1 MANAP
6 VNDWKVPTRTT
17 GLVLFCCWLAILA
30 EGYDVGVL
38 GAVLPALAE
47 YKEWNLSP
55 LQLGGL
61 GSYALI
67 GMLIGALFIGTL
79 SDLVGRKR
87 MLLASMVIFTLTQA
101 GAAWAPTPEL
111 FGLFRLIGG
120 LGMGGVIP
128 VAAALTI
135 EYSAPNK
142 RSYNYGL
149 MYSGYSLGIVAAA
162 LAALFVLPSGGWRA
176 VIAIGAAPIVLL
188 PIIWKF
194 LPESLEYLES
204 KGRRAE
210 AKVLAAKLQ
219 IADYRPMVPVA
230 PSGVQVADPWWKTIT
245 TMFSRKYLQSTVF
258 FWISLFCGLV
268 LVYGLNTWLPSIM
281 KKAGYDLG
289 SSLTFLLV
297 FSLASAIGGLILGR
311 AADKYGKKL
320 ILVVFY
326 ILGGLGIM
334 LLVFPN
340 TMVVNLL
347 FVAFAGVGSI
357 STSLV
362 LTGYIADYYPAK
374 IRGTATGWALSFA
387 RLGAISGPLIG
398 GWIAGSKLPF
408 GYNFA
413 IFAGIAV
420 LAAGAVAM
428 IPKRRTEEPVRAS
441 AAEGGGQESRMQESR
456 VLDGDAEGESAT
468 AGVR

>member
-1 MANAP
+1 MATAP
-6 VNDWKVPTRTT
+6 LNTWNVPRKTT

-38 GAVLPALAE
+38 GAILPALAE

-55 LQLGGL
+55 LALGGL

-79 SDLVGRKR
+79 SDLVGRKK
-87 MLLASMVIFTLTQA
+87 MLLASMAIFTLTQA

-162 LAALFVLPSGGWRA
+162 LAALFVLPMGGWRA
-176 VIAIGAAPIVLL
+176 VIAIGAAPVVLI

-194 LPESLEYLES
+194 LPESLEFLES
-204 KGRRAE
+204 KGRKSE
-210 AKVLAAKLQ
+210 AKALAAKLN
-219 IADYRPMVPVA
+219 IANYKPIVA
-230 PSGVQVADPWWKTIT
+230 AAPAAPAAQGGQADPWWKTIT
-245 TMFSRKYLQSTVF
+245 TMFSRKYLRSTVF

-297 FSLASAIGGLILGR
+297 FSLASAIGGLLLGR

-374 IRGTATGWALSFA
+374 VRGTATGWALSFA

-408 GYNFA
+408 EANFA

-428 IPKRRTEEPVRAS
+428 IPKPQPEVPVAAVDVDPDDVAVS
-441 AAEGGGQESRMQESR
+441 AR
-456 VLDGDAEGESAT
+456 
-468 AGVR
+468 

>member
-6 VNDWKVPTRTT
+6 VTDWKVPSRTT

-55 LQLGGL
+55 LALGGL
-61 GSYALI
+61 GSYALV

-79 SDLVGRKR
+79 SDLVGRKK
-87 MLLASMVIFTLTQA
+87 MLLASMAIFTLTQA

-120 LGMGGVIP
+120 LGMGGIIP

-142 RSYNYGL
+142 RSFNYGL

-162 LAALFVLPSGGWRA
+162 LAAMFVLPLGGWRA
-176 VIAIGAAPIVLL
+176 VVAIGAAPVVLL
-188 PIIWKF
+188 PVIWKL
-194 LPESLEYLES
+194 LPESLDYLET
-204 KGRRAE
+204 KGRRSE
-210 AKVLAAKLQ
+210 AKALAAKLN
-219 IADYRPMVPVA
+219 IADYTPVA
-230 PSGVQVADPWWKTIT
+230 APAPATSGAVTEPWWKTIT
-245 TMFSRKYLQSTVF
+245 TMFSRTYLRSTVF
-258 FWISLFCGLV
+258 FWISLFCGLL

-297 FSLASAIGGLILGR
+297 FSLASAIGGLLLGR

-334 LLVFPN
+334 LLFPN
-340 TMVVNLL
+340 TIVVNLL
-347 FVAFAGVGSI
+347 FVAFAGIGSI

-408 GYNFA
+408 EANFA

-420 LAAGAVAM
+420 LAVAAVAM
-428 IPKRRTEEPVRAS
+428 IPKSVTEATVAPS
-441 AAEGGGQESRMQESR
+441 SDTQEENADIGTR
-456 VLDGDAEGESAT
+456 
-468 AGVR
+468 

>member
-1 MANAP
+1 MAAAP
-6 VNDWKVPTRTT
+6 VNDWNVPRKTT
-17 GLVLFCCWLAILA
+17 GLVLFCCWIAILA

-38 GAVLPALAE
+38 GAILPALAE

-55 LQLGGL
+55 LALGGL

-79 SDLVGRKR
+79 SDLVGRKK

-111 FGLFRLIGG
+111 FGIFRLIGG

-162 LAALFVLPSGGWRA
+162 LAALFVLPLGGWRA
-176 VIAIGAAPIVLL
+176 VIAIGAAPVVLI

-204 KGRRAE
+204 KGRRSE
-210 AKVLAAKLQ
+210 AKALAAKLQ
-219 IADYRPMVPVA
+219 IADYRPVVAVA
-230 PSGVQVADPWWKTIT
+230 PSGAQVADPWWKTIT
-245 TMFSRKYLQSTVF
+245 TMFSPKYLRSTVF

-297 FSLASAIGGLILGR
+297 FSLASAIGGLLLGR
-311 AADKYGKKL
+311 SADKYGKKL

-374 IRGTATGWALSFA
+374 VRGTATGWALSFA

-408 GYNFA
+408 EANFA

-428 IPKRRTEEPVRAS
+428 IPKPQPEVPV
-441 AAEGGGQESRMQESR
+441 AA
-456 VLDGDAEGESAT
+456 VDVDPDDAAV
-468 AGVR
+468 GVR

>member
-1 MANAP
+1 MATAP
-6 VNDWKVPTRTT
+6 LNTWNVPRKTT

-38 GAVLPALAE
+38 GAILPALAE

-55 LQLGGL
+55 LALGGL

-79 SDLVGRKR
+79 SDLVGRKK
-87 MLLASMVIFTLTQA
+87 MLLASMAIFTLTQA
-101 GAAWAPTPEL
+101 GAAWAPTPEI

-162 LAALFVLPSGGWRA
+162 LAALFVLPMGGWRA
-176 VIAIGAAPIVLL
+176 VVALGAAPVVLI

-194 LPESLEYLES
+194 LPESLEFLES
-204 KGRRAE
+204 KGRRTE
-210 AKVLAAKLQ
+210 AKALASKLR
-219 IADYRPMVPVA
+219 IAGYQPVVPVA
-230 PSGVQVADPWWKTIT
+230 PAAGVQADPWWKTIT
-245 TMFSRKYLQSTVF
+245 TMFSRKYLRSTVF

-297 FSLASAIGGLILGR
+297 FSLASAIGGLLLGR

-374 IRGTATGWALSFA
+374 VRGTATGWALSFA

-408 GYNFA
+408 EANFA

-428 IPKRRTEEPVRAS
+428 IPKPQSEVPVAVVDVDPDDVAVS
-441 AAEGGGQESRMQESR
+441 AR
-456 VLDGDAEGESAT
+456 
-468 AGVR
+468 

>member
-1 MANAP
+1 MAAST
-6 VNDWKVPTRTT
+6 VNTWNVPKRTT
-17 GLVLFCCWLAILA
+17 GVVLLCCWLAILA

-55 LQLGGL
+55 LALGGL

-79 SDLVGRKR
+79 SDLVGRKK
-87 MLLASMVIFTLTQA
+87 MLLASMIIFTVTQA

-162 LAALFVLPSGGWRA
+162 LAALFVLPLGGWRA
-176 VIAIGAAPIVLL
+176 VIAIGAAPVILL
-188 PIIWKF
+188 PVIWKF

-204 KGRRAE
+204 KGRGSE
-210 AKVLAAKLQ
+210 ARTLAAKLG
-219 IADYRPMVPVA
+219 ITDYRPVVA
-230 PSGVQVADPWWKTIT
+230 AKPISNQTADPWWKTIT
-245 TMFSRKYLQSTVF
+245 TMFSLQYLRSTVF
-258 FWISLFCGLV
+258 FWISLFCGLL

-297 FSLASAIGGLILGR
+297 FSLASAIGGLLLGR

-374 IRGTATGWALSFA
+374 VRGTATGWALSFA

-408 GYNFA
+408 EANFA

-420 LAAGAVAM
+420 LAAAAVAL
-428 IPKRRTEEPVRAS
+428 IPKPKPEVPVNAVDPDDQD
-441 AAEGGGQESRMQESR
+441 AAI
-456 VLDGDAEGESAT
+456 
-468 AGVR
+468 GVR

>member
-1 MANAP
+1 MATAP
-6 VNDWKVPTRTT
+6 VNNWNVPKKTT

-38 GAVLPALAE
+38 GAILPALAE

-55 LQLGGL
+55 LALGGL

-79 SDLVGRKR
+79 SDLVGRKK
-87 MLLASMVIFTLTQA
+87 MLLASMAIFTLTQA

-162 LAALFVLPSGGWRA
+162 LAALFVLPMGGWRA
-176 VIAIGAAPIVLL
+176 VVAIGAAPVVLI

-194 LPESLEYLES
+194 LPESLEFLES
-204 KGRRAE
+204 KGRKTE
-210 AKVLAAKLQ
+210 AKALATKLN
-219 IADYRPMVPVA
+219 ISNYTPVVAVA
-230 PSGVQVADPWWKTIT
+230 PKAGVQADPWWKTIT
-245 TMFSRKYLQSTVF
+245 TMFSRKYLRSTVF

-297 FSLASAIGGLILGR
+297 FSLASAIGGLLLGR

-374 IRGTATGWALSFA
+374 VRGTATGWALSFA

-408 GYNFA
+408 EANFA

-428 IPKRRTEEPVRAS
+428 IPKPQPEVPVGVVDVDPDDATVS
-441 AAEGGGQESRMQESR
+441 AR
-456 VLDGDAEGESAT
+456 
-468 AGVR
+468 

>member
-1 MANAP
+1 MASAP
-6 VNDWKVPTRTT
+6 VNDWNVPNRTT
-17 GLVLFCCWLAILA
+17 GIVLFCCWLAILA

-47 YKEWNLSP
+47 YKAWSLTP

-61 GSYALI
+61 GAYALV

-79 SDLVGRKR
+79 SDIVGRKK
-87 MLLASMVIFTLTQA
+87 MILASMVIFTLTQA
-101 GAAWAPTPEL
+101 GAALATTPEM
-111 FGLFRLIGG
+111 FGLFRLVGG

-135 EYSAPNK
+135 EYSAPK
-142 RSYNYGL
+142 RRSFNYGL

-162 LAALFVLPSGGWRA
+162 LVALFILPTAGWRW
-176 VIAIGAAPIVLL
+176 VIGFGALPIVLL
-188 PIIWKF
+188 PIIWKL

-204 KGRRAE
+204 KGRRKE
-210 AKVLAAKLQ
+210 AQALAVKLN
-219 IADYRPMVPVA
+219 ISEYAPVSA
-230 PSGVQVADPWWKTIT
+230 MAATPKGESAPWWKTIT
-245 TMFSRKYLQSTVF
+245 IMFSPKYLRSTVF
-258 FWISLFCGLV
+258 FWIALFCGMV

-281 KKAGYDLG
+281 KQAGYDLG

-297 FSLASAIGGLILGR
+297 FSLASAVGGLVLGR
-311 AADKYGKKL
+311 AADKYGQKL

-326 ILGGLGIM
+326 VLGGLGIM
-334 LLVFPN
+334 LLMFPN
-340 TMVVNLL
+340 NMVVNLV
-347 FVAFAGVGSI
+347 FVAFAGIGSI

-387 RLGAISGPLIG
+387 RIGAISGPLIG
-398 GWIAGSKLPF
+398 GWIGNAKLPF
-408 GYNFA
+408 EYNFA

-420 LAAGAVAM
+420 VAAGAVAL
-428 IPKRRTEEPVRAS
+428 IPKRRVEAPVATL
-441 AAEGGGQESRMQESR
+441 E
-456 VLDGDAEGESAT
+456 LDGDAEDERVKA
-468 AGVR
+468 AAV

>member
-1 MANAP
+1 MATAP
-6 VNDWKVPTRTT
+6 VNDWNVPKKTT

-38 GAVLPALAE
+38 GAILPALAE

-55 LQLGGL
+55 LALGGL

-79 SDLVGRKR
+79 SDLVGRKK
-87 MLLASMVIFTLTQA
+87 MLLASMAIFTLTQA

-162 LAALFVLPSGGWRA
+162 LAALFVLPMGGWRA
-176 VIAIGAAPIVLL
+176 VIAIGAAPVVLI

-194 LPESLEYLES
+194 LPESLEFLES
-204 KGRRAE
+204 KGRKSE
-210 AKVLAAKLQ
+210 AKALAAKLN
-219 IADYRPMVPVA
+219 ISNYKPVVAVA
-230 PSGVQVADPWWKTIT
+230 PAVPAAQGGLVDPWWKTIT
-245 TMFSRKYLQSTVF
+245 TMFSRKYLRSTVF

-297 FSLASAIGGLILGR
+297 FSLASAIGGLLLGR

-374 IRGTATGWALSFA
+374 VRGTATGWALSFA

-408 GYNFA
+408 EANFA

-428 IPKRRTEEPVRAS
+428 IPKPQPEVAVAAVDVDPNDAAVS
-441 AAEGGGQESRMQESR
+441 AR
-456 VLDGDAEGESAT
+456 
-468 AGVR
+468 

>member
-1 MANAP
+1 MATAP
-6 VNDWKVPTRTT
+6 LNTWNVPRKTT

-38 GAVLPALAE
+38 GAILPALAE

-55 LQLGGL
+55 LALGGL

-79 SDLVGRKR
+79 SDLVGRKK
-87 MLLASMVIFTLTQA
+87 MLLASMAIFTLTQA

-162 LAALFVLPSGGWRA
+162 LAALFVLPMGGWRA
-176 VIAIGAAPIVLL
+176 VIAIGAAPVVLI

-194 LPESLEYLES
+194 LPESLEFLES
-204 KGRRAE
+204 KGRKTE
-210 AKVLAAKLQ
+210 AKALATKLN
-219 IADYRPMVPVA
+219 ISNYTPVFAVA
-230 PSGVQVADPWWKTIT
+230 PKAGVQADPWWKTIT
-245 TMFSRKYLQSTVF
+245 TMFSRKYLRSTVF

-297 FSLASAIGGLILGR
+297 FSLASAIGGLLLGR

-374 IRGTATGWALSFA
+374 VRGTATGWALSFA

-408 GYNFA
+408 EANFA

-428 IPKRRTEEPVRAS
+428 IPKPQPEVPVAAVDVDPDDVAVS
-441 AAEGGGQESRMQESR
+441 AR
-456 VLDGDAEGESAT
+456 
-468 AGVR
+468 

>member
-1 MANAP
+1 MDPGVGCCIGFGEVAVATAP
-6 VNDWKVPTRTT
+6 VNDWNVPKKTT

-55 LQLGGL
+55 LALGGL

-79 SDLVGRKR
+79 SDLVGRKK
-87 MLLASMVIFTLTQA
+87 MLLASMVIFTITQA

-142 RSYNYGL
+142 RSFNYGL

-162 LAALFVLPSGGWRA
+162 LAALFVLPLGGWRA

-188 PIIWKF
+188 PVIWKF
-194 LPESLEYLES
+194 LPESLEYLET
-204 KGRRAE
+204 KGRRSE
-210 AKVLAAKLQ
+210 AKALAATLQ
-219 IADYRPMVPVA
+219 IADYRPVVPAAPVA
-230 PSGVQVADPWWKTIT
+230 NGGPADPWWKTIT
-245 TMFSRKYLQSTVF
+245 TMFSRKYLRSTVF

-297 FSLASAIGGLILGR
+297 FSLASAIGGLLLGR

-374 IRGTATGWALSFA
+374 VRGTATGWALSFA

-408 GYNFA
+408 EANFA

-428 IPKRRTEEPVRAS
+428 IPKPQPEVPVAAVDVDPDGVTVS
-441 AAEGGGQESRMQESR
+441 A
-456 VLDGDAEGESAT
+456 V
-468 AGVR
+468 

>member
-1 MANAP
+1 MATAP
-6 VNDWKVPTRTT
+6 VNDWNVPTKTT
-17 GLVLFCCWLAILA
+17 GMVLFCCWIAILA

-55 LQLGGL
+55 LALGGL

-79 SDLVGRKR
+79 SDLIGRKK

-142 RSYNYGL
+142 RSFNYGL

-162 LAALFVLPSGGWRA
+162 LAALFVLPLGGWRA
-176 VIAIGAAPIVLL
+176 VIAIGAAPVVLL

-194 LPESLEYLES
+194 LPESLEFLES
-204 KGRRAE
+204 KGRRSE
-210 AKVLAAKLQ
+210 AKALAAKLR
-219 IADYRPMVPVA
+219 ISDYRPAVA
-230 PSGVQVADPWWKTIT
+230 PAVSAAHGSQADPWWKTIT
-245 TMFSRKYLQSTVF
+245 TMFSMKYLRSTVF
-258 FWISLFCGLV
+258 FWISLFLGLL

-297 FSLASAIGGLILGR
+297 FSLASAIGGLLLGK

-347 FVAFAGVGSI
+347 FVAFAGIGSI

-374 IRGTATGWALSFA
+374 VRGTATGWALSFA

-408 GYNFA
+408 EANFA

-420 LAAGAVAM
+420 LAAVAVAM
-428 IPKRRTEEPVRAS
+428 IPKPQPEVPL
-441 AAEGGGQESRMQESR
+441 AA
-456 VLDGDAEGESAT
+456 VDVDPDDAAVGA
-468 AGVR
+468 R

>member
-1 MANAP
+1 VDPGVGCCIGFGEVAVATAP
-6 VNDWKVPTRTT
+6 VNDWNVPKKTT

-55 LQLGGL
+55 LALGGL

-79 SDLVGRKR
+79 SDLVGRKK
-87 MLLASMVIFTLTQA
+87 MLLASMVIFTITQA

-142 RSYNYGL
+142 RSFNYGL

-162 LAALFVLPSGGWRA
+162 LAALFVLPLGGWRA

-188 PIIWKF
+188 PVIWKF
-194 LPESLEYLES
+194 LPESLEYLET
-204 KGRRAE
+204 KGRRSE
-210 AKVLAAKLQ
+210 AKALAATLQ
-219 IADYRPMVPVA
+219 IADYRPVVPAAPVA
-230 PSGVQVADPWWKTIT
+230 NGGPADPWWKTIT
-245 TMFSRKYLQSTVF
+245 TMFSRKYLRSTVF

-297 FSLASAIGGLILGR
+297 FSLASAIGGLLLGR

-374 IRGTATGWALSFA
+374 VRGTATGWALSFA

-408 GYNFA
+408 EANFA

-428 IPKRRTEEPVRAS
+428 IPKPQPEVPV
-441 AAEGGGQESRMQESR
+441 AAVDVDPDDVTVST
-456 VLDGDAEGESAT
+456 V
-468 AGVR
+468 

>member
-1 MANAP
+1 VDPGVGCCIGFGEVAVATAP
-6 VNDWKVPTRTT
+6 VNDWNVPKKTT

-55 LQLGGL
+55 LALGGL

-79 SDLVGRKR
+79 SDLVGRKK
-87 MLLASMVIFTLTQA
+87 MLLASMVIFTITQA

-142 RSYNYGL
+142 RSFNYGL

-162 LAALFVLPSGGWRA
+162 LAALFVLPLGGWRA

-188 PIIWKF
+188 PVIWKF
-194 LPESLEYLES
+194 LPESLEYLET
-204 KGRRAE
+204 KGRRSE
-210 AKVLAAKLQ
+210 AKALAATLQ
-219 IADYRPMVPVA
+219 IADYRPVVPAAPVA
-230 PSGVQVADPWWKTIT
+230 NGGPADPWWKTTT
-245 TMFSRKYLQSTVF
+245 TMFSRKYLRSTVF

-297 FSLASAIGGLILGR
+297 FSLASAIGGLLLGR

-374 IRGTATGWALSFA
+374 VRGTATGWALSFA

-408 GYNFA
+408 EANFA

-428 IPKRRTEEPVRAS
+428 IPKPQPEVPV
-441 AAEGGGQESRMQESR
+441 AAVDVDPDDVTVST
-456 VLDGDAEGESAT
+456 V
-468 AGVR
+468 

>member
-1 MANAP
+1 MATP
-6 VNDWKVPTRTT
+6 TVNDWKVPTRTT

-47 YKEWNLSP
+47 YKEWSLSP

-79 SDLVGRKR
+79 SDLVGRKK
-87 MLLASMVIFTLTQA
+87 MLIASMLIFSLTQA

-111 FGLFRLIGG
+111 FGLFRLVGG

-142 RSYNYGL
+142 RSFNYGL

-162 LAALFVLPSGGWRA
+162 LAALFVLPTGGWRA
-176 VIAIGAAPIVLL
+176 VIFIGAVPVLL
-188 PIIWKF
+188 VPVLWKF
-194 LPESLEYLES
+194 LPESLEFLES
-204 KGRRAE
+204 KGRKAE
-210 AKVLAAKLQ
+210 AKALAAKLQ
-219 IADYRPMVPVA
+219 ITDYIPVVPVA
-230 PSGVQVADPWWKTIT
+230 SLEPGSSPDPWWKTIT
-245 TMFSRKYLQSTVF
+245 TMFSPTYLRSTVF
-258 FWISLFCGLV
+258 FWISLFCGLL

-311 AADKYGKKL
+311 AADRYGKKL

-334 LLVFPN
+334 LLIFPN

-347 FVAFAGVGSI
+347 FVAFAGIGSI

-362 LTGYIADYYPAK
+362 LTGYIADYYPANV
-374 IRGTATGWALSFA
+374 RGTATGWALSFA

-398 GWIAGSKLPF
+398 GWIAGSNLPF
-408 GYNFA
+408 EANFV
-413 IFAGIAV
+413 IFAGIAM
-420 LAAGAVAM
+420 LAAGAVVM
-428 IPKRRTEEPVRAS
+428 IPKPKSAPSIPALRGDPNEENS
-441 AAEGGGQESRMQESR
+441 ALEAR
-456 VLDGDAEGESAT
+456 
-468 AGVR
+468 

>member
-1 MANAP
+1 MATAP
-6 VNDWKVPTRTT
+6 LNTWNVPKKTT

-38 GAVLPALAE
+38 GAILPALAE

-55 LQLGGL
+55 LALGGL

-79 SDLVGRKR
+79 SDLVGRKK
-87 MLLASMVIFTLTQA
+87 MLLASMAIFTLTQA

-162 LAALFVLPSGGWRA
+162 LAALFVLPMGGWRA
-176 VIAIGAAPIVLL
+176 VIAIGAAPVVLI

-194 LPESLEYLES
+194 LPESLEFLES
-204 KGRRAE
+204 KGRKTE
-210 AKVLAAKLQ
+210 AKALATKLN
-219 IADYRPMVPVA
+219 ISNYTPVFAVA
-230 PSGVQVADPWWKTIT
+230 PKAGVQADPWWKTIT
-245 TMFSRKYLQSTVF
+245 TMFSRKYLRSTVF

-297 FSLASAIGGLILGR
+297 FSLASAIGGLLLGR

-374 IRGTATGWALSFA
+374 VRGTATGWALSFA

-408 GYNFA
+408 EANFA

-428 IPKRRTEEPVRAS
+428 IPKPQPEVPVAAVDVDPDDVAVS
-441 AAEGGGQESRMQESR
+441 AR
-456 VLDGDAEGESAT
+456 
-468 AGVR
+468 

>member
-1 MANAP
+1 MATAP
-6 VNDWKVPTRTT
+6 INNWNVPKKTT

-38 GAVLPALAE
+38 GAILPALAE

-55 LQLGGL
+55 LALGGL

-79 SDLVGRKR
+79 SDLVGRKK
-87 MLLASMVIFTLTQA
+87 MLLASMVIFTITQA

-162 LAALFVLPSGGWRA
+162 LAALFVLPMGGWRA
-176 VIAIGAAPIVLL
+176 VIAIGAAPVVLI

-194 LPESLEYLES
+194 LPESLEFLES
-204 KGRRAE
+204 KGRKSE
-210 AKVLAAKLQ
+210 AKALAAKLN
-219 IADYRPMVPVA
+219 IANYTPVVAVAPAVPVA
-230 PSGVQVADPWWKTIT
+230 QGGQADPWWKTIT
-245 TMFSRKYLQSTVF
+245 TMFSRKYLRSTVF

-297 FSLASAIGGLILGR
+297 FSLASAIGGLLLGR

-374 IRGTATGWALSFA
+374 VRGTATGWALSFA

-408 GYNFA
+408 EANFA

-428 IPKRRTEEPVRAS
+428 IPKPQPEVPLAAVDLDPNDAS
-441 AAEGGGQESRMQESR
+441 
-456 VLDGDAEGESAT
+456 VSA
-468 AGVR
+468 R

>member
-1 MANAP
+1 MAAAP
-6 VNDWKVPTRTT
+6 VNDWNVPKRTT
-17 GLVLFCCWLAILA
+17 GLVLICCWLAILA

-47 YKEWNLSP
+47 YKQWNLSP
-55 LQLGGL
+55 LALGGL

-67 GMLIGALFIGTL
+67 GMLVGALFIGTL
-79 SDLVGRKR
+79 SDLVGRKK

-135 EYSAPNK
+135 EYSAPNR

-162 LAALFVLPSGGWRA
+162 LAAMFVLPVGGWRA

-204 KGRRAE
+204 KGRKTE
-210 AKVLAAKLQ
+210 AKALAAKLE
-219 IADYRPMVPVA
+219 IADYQPVA
-230 PSGVQVADPWWKTIT
+230 TVAQLGSQASSHTADPWWKTIT
-245 TMFSRKYLQSTVF
+245 TMFSRKYLRSTVF
-258 FWISLFCGLV
+258 FWVSLFCGLV

-297 FSLASAIGGLILGR
+297 FSLASAIGGLLLGR

-374 IRGTATGWALSFA
+374 VRGTATGWALSFA

-408 GYNFA
+408 EANFA

-420 LAAGAVAM
+420 VAAAAVAM
-428 IPKRRTEEPVRAS
+428 IPKPQPEVTVVAPN
-441 AAEGGGQESRMQESR
+441 AAADVADPDDE
-456 VLDGDAEGESAT
+456 T
-468 AGVR
+468 AAVSTL

>member
-1 MANAP
+1 MATAP
-6 VNDWKVPTRTT
+6 VNNWNVPKKTT

-55 LQLGGL
+55 LALGGL

-79 SDLVGRKR
+79 SDLVGRKK

-162 LAALFVLPSGGWRA
+162 LAALFVLPVGGWRA
-176 VIAIGAAPIVLL
+176 VIAIGAAPVVLL

-204 KGRRAE
+204 KGRKPE
-210 AKVLAAKLQ
+210 AKALAAKLQ
-219 IADYRPMVPVA
+219 IVDYRPVVPVA
-230 PSGVQVADPWWKTIT
+230 PSGAQVADPWWKTIT
-245 TMFSRKYLQSTVF
+245 TMFSRKYLRSTVF

-297 FSLASAIGGLILGR
+297 FSLASAIGGLLLGR

-374 IRGTATGWALSFA
+374 VRGTATGWALSFA

-408 GYNFA
+408 EANFA

-428 IPKRRTEEPVRAS
+428 IPKPQPEVPLLAS
-441 AAEGGGQESRMQESR
+441 SADPDDAA
-456 VLDGDAEGESAT
+456 VSA
-468 AGVR
+468 R

>member
-1 MANAP
+1 MATAP
-6 VNDWKVPTRTT
+6 VNNWNVPKKTT

-38 GAVLPALAE
+38 GAILPALAE

-55 LQLGGL
+55 LALGGL

-79 SDLVGRKR
+79 SDLVGRKK
-87 MLLASMVIFTLTQA
+87 MLLASMAIFTLTQA

-162 LAALFVLPSGGWRA
+162 LAALFVLPMGGWRA
-176 VIAIGAAPIVLL
+176 VVAIGAAPVVLI

-194 LPESLEYLES
+194 LPESLEFLES
-204 KGRRAE
+204 KGRKTE
-210 AKVLAAKLQ
+210 AKALATKLN
-219 IADYRPMVPVA
+219 ISNYTPVVAVA
-230 PSGVQVADPWWKTIT
+230 PKAGAQADPWWKTIT
-245 TMFSRKYLQSTVF
+245 TMFSRKYLRSTVF

-297 FSLASAIGGLILGR
+297 FSLASAIGGLLLGR

-374 IRGTATGWALSFA
+374 VRGTATGWALSFA

-408 GYNFA
+408 EANFA

-428 IPKRRTEEPVRAS
+428 IPKPQPEVPVGVVDVDPDDATVS
-441 AAEGGGQESRMQESR
+441 AR
-456 VLDGDAEGESAT
+456 
-468 AGVR
+468 

>member
-1 MANAP
+1 MATAP
-6 VNDWKVPTRTT
+6 VNNWNVPKKTT

-38 GAVLPALAE
+38 GAILPALAE

-55 LQLGGL
+55 LALGGL

-79 SDLVGRKR
+79 SDLVGRKK
-87 MLLASMVIFTLTQA
+87 MLLASMAIFTLTQA

-162 LAALFVLPSGGWRA
+162 LAALFVLPLGGWRA
-176 VIAIGAAPIVLL
+176 VIAIGAAPVVLI

-194 LPESLEYLES
+194 LPESLEFLES
-204 KGRRAE
+204 KGRKSE
-210 AKVLAAKLQ
+210 AKALAAKLN
-219 IADYRPMVPVA
+219 ISNYKPVVAVAPVA
-230 PSGVQVADPWWKTIT
+230 GMQADPWWKTIT
-245 TMFSRKYLQSTVF
+245 TMFSRKYLRSTVF

-297 FSLASAIGGLILGR
+297 FSLASAIGGLLLGR

-374 IRGTATGWALSFA
+374 VRGTATGWALSFA

-408 GYNFA
+408 EANFA

-428 IPKRRTEEPVRAS
+428 IPKPQPEVPVAAVDVDPDDATVS
-441 AAEGGGQESRMQESR
+441 AR
-456 VLDGDAEGESAT
+456 
-468 AGVR
+468 

>member
-1 MANAP
+1 MAAAP
-6 VNDWKVPTRTT
+6 VNDWNVPKRTT

-55 LQLGGL
+55 LALGGL

-67 GMLIGALFIGTL
+67 GMLVGALFIGTL
-79 SDLVGRKR
+79 SDLVGRKK
-87 MLLASMVIFTLTQA
+87 MLLAALMIFTITQA
-101 GAAWAPTPEL
+101 GAAWAPTPEV
-111 FGLFRLIGG
+111 FGLFRLVGG

-149 MYSGYSLGIVAAA
+149 MYSGYSLGIVGAA
-162 LAALFVLPSGGWRA
+162 LAALFILPVGGWRA
-176 VIAIGAAPIVLL
+176 VIAIGAIPVVLV

-204 KGRRAE
+204 KGRKAE
-210 AKVLAAKLQ
+210 AKALAAKLQ
-219 IADYRPMVPVA
+219 IADYKPVVPVA
-230 PSGVQVADPWWKTIT
+230 PSVSASQAADPWWQTIT
-245 TMFSRKYLQSTVF
+245 TLFSRKYFRSTVF
-258 FWISLFCGLV
+258 FWISLFCGLL

-289 SSLTFLLV
+289 SSLVFLLV

-334 LLVFPN
+334 LLIFPN

-347 FVAFAGVGSI
+347 FVAFAGIGSI
-357 STSLV
+357 STSLI

-387 RLGAISGPLIG
+387 RLGAIGGPLIG

-408 GYNFA
+408 EANFA

-420 LAAGAVAM
+420 LAAAAVAM
-428 IPKRRTEEPVRAS
+428 IPKPQQKALVLAPNVDPDV
-441 AAEGGGQESRMQESR
+441 AAVGHR
-456 VLDGDAEGESAT
+456 
-468 AGVR
+468 

>member
-1 MANAP
+1 MATAP
-6 VNDWKVPTRTT
+6 VNDWNVPKKTT

-38 GAVLPALAE
+38 GAILPALAE

-55 LQLGGL
+55 LALGGL

-79 SDLVGRKR
+79 SDLVGRKK
-87 MLLASMVIFTLTQA
+87 MLLASMAIFTLTQA

-162 LAALFVLPSGGWRA
+162 LAALFVLPMGGWRA
-176 VIAIGAAPIVLL
+176 VIAIGAAPVVLI

-194 LPESLEYLES
+194 LPESLEFLES
-204 KGRRAE
+204 KGRKSE
-210 AKVLAAKLQ
+210 AKALAAKLN
-219 IADYRPMVPVA
+219 ISNYKPVVAVA
-230 PSGVQVADPWWKTIT
+230 PAVPAAQGGQVDPWWKTIT
-245 TMFSRKYLQSTVF
+245 TMFSRKYLRSTVF

-297 FSLASAIGGLILGR
+297 FSLASAIGGLLLGR

-374 IRGTATGWALSFA
+374 VRGTATGWALSFA

-408 GYNFA
+408 EANFA

-428 IPKRRTEEPVRAS
+428 IPKPQPEVAVAAVDVDPNDAAVS
-441 AAEGGGQESRMQESR
+441 AR
-456 VLDGDAEGESAT
+456 
-468 AGVR
+468 

>member
-1 MANAP
+1 MAAAP
-6 VNDWKVPTRTT
+6 VTNWNVPKRTT
-17 GLVLFCCWLAILA
+17 GLVLICCWLAILA

-47 YKEWNLSP
+47 YKQWNLSP
-55 LQLGGL
+55 LALGGL

-79 SDLVGRKR
+79 SDLVGRKK

-111 FGLFRLIGG
+111 FGIFRLIGG

-135 EYSAPNK
+135 EYSAPNR

-162 LAALFVLPSGGWRA
+162 LAAMFVLPVGGWRA

-204 KGRRAE
+204 KGRKTE
-210 AKVLAAKLQ
+210 AKALAAKLE
-219 IADYRPMVPVA
+219 IADYQPVA
-230 PSGVQVADPWWKTIT
+230 TVAQPGSHSADPWWKTIT
-245 TMFSRKYLQSTVF
+245 TMFSRKYLRSTVF
-258 FWISLFCGLV
+258 FWVSLFCGLV

-297 FSLASAIGGLILGR
+297 FSLASAIGGLLLGR

-374 IRGTATGWALSFA
+374 VRGTATGWALSFA

-408 GYNFA
+408 EANFA

-420 LAAGAVAM
+420 VAAAAVAM
-428 IPKRRTEEPVRAS
+428 IPKPTPEAPGVAS
-441 AAEGGGQESRMQESR
+441 
-456 VLDGDAEGESAT
+456 SADPDDET
-468 AGVR
+468 AVVSTR

>member
-1 MANAP
+1 MATAP
-6 VNDWKVPTRTT
+6 VNNWNVPKKTT

-38 GAVLPALAE
+38 GAILPALAE

-55 LQLGGL
+55 LALGGL

-79 SDLVGRKR
+79 SDLVGRKK
-87 MLLASMVIFTLTQA
+87 MLLASMAIFTLTQA

-162 LAALFVLPSGGWRA
+162 LAALFVLPLGGWRA
-176 VIAIGAAPIVLL
+176 VIAIGAVPVVLI

-194 LPESLEYLES
+194 LPESLEFLES
-204 KGRRAE
+204 KGRKSE
-210 AKVLAAKLQ
+210 AKALAAKLN
-219 IADYRPMVPVA
+219 ISNYKPVVAVAPVA
-230 PSGVQVADPWWKTIT
+230 GMQADLWWKTIT
-245 TMFSRKYLQSTVF
+245 TMFSRKYLRSTVF

-297 FSLASAIGGLILGR
+297 FSLASAIGGLLLGR

-374 IRGTATGWALSFA
+374 VRGTATGWALSFA

-408 GYNFA
+408 EANFA

-428 IPKRRTEEPVRAS
+428 IPKPQPEVPVAAVDVDPDDATVS
-441 AAEGGGQESRMQESR
+441 AR
-456 VLDGDAEGESAT
+456 
-468 AGVR
+468 

>member
-1 MANAP
+1 MDPGVGCCIGFGEVAVATAP
-6 VNDWKVPTRTT
+6 VNDWNVPKKTT

-55 LQLGGL
+55 LALGGL

-79 SDLVGRKR
+79 SDLVGRKK
-87 MLLASMVIFTLTQA
+87 MLLASMVIFTITQA

-142 RSYNYGL
+142 RSFNYGL

-162 LAALFVLPSGGWRA
+162 LAALFVLPLGGWRA

-188 PIIWKF
+188 PVIWKF
-194 LPESLEYLES
+194 LPESLEYLET
-204 KGRRAE
+204 KGRRSE
-210 AKVLAAKLQ
+210 AKALAATLQ
-219 IADYRPMVPVA
+219 IADYRPVVPAAPVA
-230 PSGVQVADPWWKTIT
+230 NGGPAEPWWKTIT
-245 TMFSRKYLQSTVF
+245 TMFSRKYLRSTVF

-297 FSLASAIGGLILGR
+297 FSLASAIGGLLLGR

-374 IRGTATGWALSFA
+374 VRGTATGWALSFA

-408 GYNFA
+408 GANFA

-428 IPKRRTEEPVRAS
+428 IPKPQPEVPVAAVDVDPDDVTVS
-441 AAEGGGQESRMQESR
+441 A
-456 VLDGDAEGESAT
+456 V
-468 AGVR
+468 

>member
-1 MANAP
+1 MAAAP
-6 VNDWKVPTRTT
+6 VNDWNVPKKTT

-38 GAVLPALAE
+38 GAILPALAE

-55 LQLGGL
+55 LALGGL

-79 SDLVGRKR
+79 SDLVGRKK
-87 MLLASMVIFTLTQA
+87 MLLASMVIFTITQA

-111 FGLFRLIGG
+111 FGIFRLIGG

-162 LAALFVLPSGGWRA
+162 LAALFVLPLGGWRA
-176 VIAIGAAPIVLL
+176 VIAIGAAPVVLI

-204 KGRRAE
+204 KGRRSE
-210 AKVLAAKLQ
+210 AKALAAKLQ
-219 IADYRPMVPVA
+219 ISDYRPVVPVA
-230 PSGVQVADPWWKTIT
+230 PSGAQVADPWWKTIT
-245 TMFSRKYLQSTVF
+245 TMFSRKYLRSTVF

-297 FSLASAIGGLILGR
+297 FSLASAIGGLLLGR

-374 IRGTATGWALSFA
+374 VRGTATGWALSFA

-408 GYNFA
+408 EANFA

-428 IPKRRTEEPVRAS
+428 IPKPQPEVPV
-441 AAEGGGQESRMQESR
+441 AA
-456 VLDGDAEGESAT
+456 VDVDPDDAAV
-468 AGVR
+468 GVR